1 MKEKAYQQKTIKKAK
16 EIAIR
21 AHSNQFRKGGNIP
34 YIQHPQDVVRRV
46 GNNWELSVVAWLHD
60 VLEQSNEDRNSLIQQ
75 GIPEY
80 LVKEIEILSHAKNI
94 SYRDY
99 IDNIAK
105 SKIATQ
111 VKIAD
116 ILSNL
121 SDLPS
126 IAQIQR
132 YSEALIKLTKPYTE
146 KNGKALDNSSI
157 EELVEDIRDGIISH
171 SNDPIGWLTSFI
183 DNLDEEISTGII
195 AEKRHI
201 PEHLKKLKRPPNAI
215 IVDCGTGETKILF
228 YGINKDKIIF
238 TEVFKLNAVSQ
249 YIDKSD
255 DFINTIRYY
264 LTKHH
269 ADIVLIAA
277 SAWLREASQETLY
290 KGNILLTQLLDSG
303 MLCKILEPR
312 EEAWMELAAA
322 EYVSNKLG
330 LNINGTYSSGAG
342 STQFTKNFEN
352 VYSFRLGNETGR
364 KLISEKGLIGIEEWK
379 RSVNITYSDSELQLD
394 GLILCFSAVW
404 HAAAVC
410 GLQLNTIIQYDKVT
424 STFEGY
430 IKKQSTK
437 TNLSPLDIRN
447 LSNVIQHF
455 HTIKSTI
462 SNTSNLIFIR
472 DIDILD
478 HNLRI
483 TWSLGWYIELLNQ
496 LQFLEIKNKT
506 LQRFRKEQSKIG
518 KIGQEVGKE
527 IIGTKMSSTAT
538 GHVLLD
544 ISQTADIILRKA
556 NNIEKLVTPKLEAN
570 CVETGARLEGLEFR
584 MKTRESLIRKL
595 NSRLKK
601 LIASHTSLQ
610 FYIPRLT
617 DIFNEVDDVL
627 RYTILAETEK
637 YTSTTL
643 SFLENLKKEFDCD
656 IKCFSF
662 WERNSTYLGINSFI
676 TISNFT
682 FEIQFHTHESWNLK
696 QSESHNLYEIFR
708 TLPNCH
714 AKFILYS
721 NMKEIWSKIPIPP
734 KVLEIERISSSVD
747 PLMEQYGLI
756 RKLKEI
762 RKNET
767 TIGTIESEELKN
779 NVCIRL
785 IRGRSPEEFEYISF
799 PPSSKKL
806 SWVSSGEILFEILRS
821 KPAELQKV
829 ISDFSGK
836 TLSWVNKEMQEGYKW
851 KILVIPK
858 QNCTIADW
866 DGVFRLIQELYP
878 IVSPIILRFKKQLV
892 DLTFNEIEQQ
902 IYPQSRFRDIKDN
915 PINNTQYIDEAKL
928 VELESPLL
936 WQVRG
941 FLYNV
946 IGLNENFRGDGNVYN
961 ASSKKMHAEFL
972 IPNQKIKLI
981 FGAQILEL
989 G

>member
-1 MKEKAYQQKTIKKAK
+1 MTEKSYKKKILKTAK

-21 AHSNQFRKGGNIP
+21 AHANQYRKGGNVP
-34 YIQHPQDVVRRV
+34 YILHPKDVVERV
-46 GNNWELSVVAWLHD
+46 GDNWELSVVAWLHD

-80 LVKEIEILSHAKNI
+80 LVKEIEILTHAKNT
-94 SYRDY
+94 SYSDY

-105 SKIATQ
+105 SKVATQ

-132 YSEALIKLTKPYTE
+132 YSEALLKLTKSHSANNNKTQV
-146 KNGKALDNSSI
+146 NNSI
-157 EELVEDIRDGIISH
+157 EELVEDISDGIKCH

-183 DNLDEEISTGII
+183 DNLDEEFSTGIL
-195 AEKRHI
+195 AEKRQM
-201 PEHLKKLKRPPNAI
+201 PEHLKTLERPPNAI

-228 YGINKDKIIF
+228 YSINADKIILN
-238 TEVFKLNAVSQ
+238 EVFKLNAVSQ

-264 LTKHH
+264 LTKHQ

-277 SAWLREASQETLY
+277 SAWLREATQETLY
-290 KGNILLTQLLDSG
+290 KGNSLLTQLLDSG

-322 EYVSNKLG
+322 EYVSNE
-330 LNINGTYSSGAG
+330 LNLKIDGTYSSGAG
-342 STQFTKNFEN
+342 STQFSKKFEN

-364 KLISEKGLIGIEEWK
+364 KLILEKGLIGIKEWE
-379 RSVNITYSDSELQLD
+379 RNVNNTFSDSELQLD

-404 HAAAVC
+404 HAAVTC
-410 GLQLNTIIQYDKVT
+410 ELKLNTIIPYYEVI
-424 STFEGY
+424 STFEVY
-430 IKKQSTK
+430 IKDQSQK
-437 TNLSPLDIRN
+437 SNLSLLDIRN

-455 HTIKSTI
+455 NTIKSTI
-462 SNTSNLIFIR
+462 SDTSNLIFIR
-472 DIDILD
+472 DIELLG
-478 HNLRI
+478 HNYRI
-483 TWSLGWYIELLNQ
+483 TWSLGWYIELIQQ
-496 LQFLEIKNKT
+496 LGFYDIKNRT
-506 LQRFRKEQSKIG
+506 LQRFRKEQTKMG
-518 KIGQEVGKE
+518 KIGEEIGKE
-527 IIGTKMSSTAT
+527 IKAMNLSSTST

-556 NNIEKLVTPKLEAN
+556 KNIELLVTPKLEENALA
-570 CVETGARLEGLEFR
+570 TGARLEGLEFR

-601 LIASHTSLQ
+601 LIASHITLQ
-610 FYIPRLT
+610 FYIPRLS

-627 RYTILAETEK
+627 RYTVLAETKK

-643 SFLENLKKEFDCD
+643 SFLGNLKKEFDCN
-656 IKCFSF
+656 IKSFSF
-662 WERNSTYLGINSFI
+662 WERNSTYLGINAFV

-682 FEIQFHTHESWNLK
+682 FEIQFHTFESWDLK

-708 TLPNCH
+708 TLPNCF

-721 NMKEIWSKIPIPP
+721 NMKEIWSNIPIPP
-734 KVLEIERISSSVD
+734 NVLEIGKTSSSVD

-762 RKNET
+762 GKKGINSGL
-767 TIGTIESEELKN
+767 IDSEALKK

-785 IRGRSPEEFEYISF
+785 IRGKSPEEFEYISF
-799 PPSSKKL
+799 PPNTKKL
-806 SWVSSGEILFEILRS
+806 SWISSGEILIDLLSS
-821 KPAELQKV
+821 KPEELQQV
-829 ISDFSGK
+829 ISDLTGK
-836 TLSWVNKEMQEGYKW
+836 PLVWVNNKVLEGYKW

-858 QNCTIADW
+858 QNCTIANW
-866 DGVFRLIQELYP
+866 DGIFSLIQELYP
-878 IVSPIILRFKKQLV
+878 IVSPIILRFRKQLV
-892 DLTFNEIEQQ
+892 ELNFNEIEQQ
-902 IYPQSRFRDIKDN
+902 IYPQNRFRDIKDN
-915 PINNTQYIDEAKL
+915 PKNNAQYIDELKL

-946 IGLNENFRGDGNVYN
+946 IGLNENFKGDGNVYN
-961 ASSKKMHAEFL
+961 DSSKKMHMEFL
-972 IPNQKIKLI
+972 TSNQKIKLI
-981 FGAQILEL
+981 FGAQLFEL
-989 G
+989 D